1 MLAIAWAN
9 SRSKGAGESNSNSP
23 NTEVTELTESTPIG
37 QKRRLH
43 NAIILVNLQA
53 LAVADSRDKRVAAA
67 GLAGARHCI
76 PMIVKDN
83 FETVGLQ
90 TTALHAQRGRGGVA
104 IDPDPARSRAS
115 TAAPW
120 EAG

>member
-23 NTEVTELTESTPIG
+23 NTEVTELTESTQIG
-37 QKRRLH
+37 QKLRLH

-53 LAVADSRDKRVAAA
+53 LAVADSRDKRFAAT
-67 GLAGARHCI
+67 GFAGARHFI

-83 FETVGLQ
+83 FEIVGLQ
-90 TTALHAQRGRGGVA
+90 TTALHAQGGRGGVA

-115 TAAPW
+115 TAVPW
-120 EAG
+120 AAG

>member
-1 MLAIAWAN
+1 MAIAWAD
-9 SRSKGAGESNSNSP
+9 SRSRGAGESNNNSR
-23 NTEVTELTESTPIG
+23 NTEVTESTQIG

-43 NAIILVNLQA
+43 NAIILVNPQA
-53 LAVADSRDKRVAAA
+53 LAVADSLDKRFAAA
-67 GLAGARHCI
+67 GLAGALHCI